1 MGKGS
6 TRRVEDTEAIRRNWD
21 AVFGP
26 RIRVS
31 PTPQTEREISPPLA
45 AHICG
50 IDACEERQ

>member
-6 TRRVEDTEAIRRNWD
+6 TRRVEDSEAIRRNWD

-31 PTPQTEREISPPLA
+31 PTPQTEREVTPPALA
-45 AHICG
+45 EHICRIEG
-50 IDACEERQ
+50 CDP